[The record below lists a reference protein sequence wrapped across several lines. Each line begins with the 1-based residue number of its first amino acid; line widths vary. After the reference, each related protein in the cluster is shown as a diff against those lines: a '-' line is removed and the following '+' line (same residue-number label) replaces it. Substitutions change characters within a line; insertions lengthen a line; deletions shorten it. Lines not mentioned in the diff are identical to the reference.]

1 MSHLVKHVRRSWVR
15 ALRRVVFSST
25 SVSVL
30 GMPLVASISSDEAK
44 LTVSAIVLKRA
55 SLQVLSQPAS
65 VVVTAA
71 DIARGYVEVPSPLQL
86 KVQSNSQ
93 GGYMLIFDSQG
104 AFMHQTLVRGLGND
118 VQLDAGAAAS
128 RSAPVGAACTRPSW
142 LWASVLFWRNPH
154 GREFMH
160 GRCGF
165 LSCLCR
171 GF

>member
-1 MSHLVKHVRRSWVR
+1 MR

-118 VQLDAGAAAS
+118 VQLDAAGGSIAQRAS
-128 RSAPVGAACTRPSW
+128 GRGMYQTILALGFRFVLAESAREGIYAWPMR
-142 LWASVLFWRNPH
+142 LSVVPL
-154 GREFMH
+154 
-160 GRCGF
+160 
-165 LSCLCR
+165 
-171 GF
+171 